1 MEMTKATFIA
11 VSHTMFTIQFIDS
24 QTGANIEG
32 ITTREWPAV
41 ARPGDHLILCLHP
54 KMRQFKVIKTTWIDP
69 MKETGRIV
77 ARLTVEEIA

>member
-1 MEMTKATFIA
+1 METTKATFIA
-11 VSHTMFTIQFIDS
+11 VSHAMFTIQFIDS

-41 ARPGDHLILCLHP
+41 ARPGDHLILCLSSEN
-54 KMRQFKVIKTTWIDP
+54 RQFKVIKTTWIDP

>member
-1 MEMTKATFIA
+1 METTKATFIA
-11 VSHTMFTIQFIDS
+11 TSHAMLTIQFIDS
-24 QTGANIEG
+24 HTGANIEG

-69 MKETGRIV
+69 MKENGRIV
-77 ARLTVEEIA
+77 ARLTVEEVV